1 MNLDQIV
8 QCLERGNHTELGIPL
23 VLPSLAD
30 KLQDLSKWALTGS
43 PVEGRQL
50 WFGVANAV
58 ELRTSLPAE
67 LRNRIQPL
75 LPTQVLA
82 AMKRGPYDA
91 LLLPHHGFSYS
102 DPNCYLT
109 PFWKQRGAYEQDT
122 HFTSSE
128 FALWVWKSKRRPLK
142 LFGIDHHHAVQWDA
156 KQILRM
162 LGAQLD
168 FVWLCDGRPPVN
180 EALPCQIPS
189 FQSSLDLYRPP
200 ANTPF
205 PDDARQFFT
214 TKPYD
219 AILTSHSL
227 VTCHR
232 FKDLGLPML
241 HINSTRFGN
250 DWIQDPKKHQALV
263 DSIQNLLQTNR
274 LTIIHN
280 NQGDKVY
287 FHQYFPYIQPDQ
299 EVVIPS
305 LCESVL
311 RLRTG
316 VPPVKKLLLW
326 DTRQVLLQEKGSPFM
341 KELYAKLRK
350 AFGDAVES
358 QAIRMAEAQS
368 YLPEGYLD
376 EYTAV
381 IHIPYNV
388 STMSMFQQVRA
399 NIPIWIPSK
408 RLLAKLWSTS
418 EEPNELSWC
427 MFAPGTE
434 ANASALD
441 NARDERIVKHW
452 LDRSDFYDP
461 EVLPLALPFDSIE
474 ELVEKVMTTDYQTL
488 INQAEETQEQR
499 RENIVFAWEQ
509 VLDRIQEHLK
519 QTA

>member
-1 MNLDQIV
+1 
-8 QCLERGNHTELGIPL
+8 
-23 VLPSLAD
+23 
-30 KLQDLSKWALTGS
+30 
-43 PVEGRQL
+43 
-50 WFGVANAV
+50 
-58 ELRTSLPAE
+58 
-67 LRNRIQPL
+67 
-75 LPTQVLA
+75 
-82 AMKRGPYDA
+82 
-91 LLLPHHGFSYS
+91 
-102 DPNCYLT
+102 
-109 PFWKQRGAYEQDT
+109 
-122 HFTSSE
+122 
-128 FALWVWKSKRRPLK
+128 
-142 LFGIDHHHAVQWDA
+142 
-156 KQILRM
+156 
-162 LGAQLD
+162 
-168 FVWLCDGRPPVN
+168 
-180 EALPCQIPS
+180 
-189 FQSSLDLYRPP
+189 
-200 ANTPF
+200 
-205 PDDARQFFT
+205 
-214 TKPYD
+214 
-219 AILTSHSL
+219 
-227 VTCHR
+227 
-232 FKDLGLPML
+232 
-241 HINSTRFGN
+241 
-250 DWIQDPKKHQALV
+250 
-263 DSIQNLLQTNR
+263 
-274 LTIIHN
+274 
-280 NQGDKVY
+280 
-287 FHQYFPYIQPDQ
+287 
-299 EVVIPS
+299 
-305 LCESVL
+305 
-311 RLRTG
+311 
-316 VPPVKKLLLW
+316 VKKLLLW